1 MMARR
6 PGRRAGA
13 HVLLPAN
20 QARRLLVGA
29 VVALVTVGAL
39 TAAMLPLRP
48 HLAVATSA
56 LVLVVPVGL
65 AAAAGGFAAG
75 AIGVLLGFLAYDLVF
90 IPPYGTLAVGAAQ
103 NWVALGVYVVVMLV
117 VTRVVDRLQVARA
130 EAARHEE
137 STRRLFELSDVLIAD
152 KPLAELLGLVV
163 ATVRLAFG
171 FTGVCVLLPTSSGL
185 EVGASA
191 GEPFDAVELAA
202 ARPHAGSPAS
212 LELPTGA
219 SGSVLTVPLTAAGGP
234 VGALLAKGER
244 LRPAERALL
253 RTYAN
258 QAALALERARLR
270 EQVLRNELLEQA
282 DRWKDALLSAV
293 SHDLRTPLATVK
305 AAVSEL
311 RRGDVRLG
319 AADAD
324 ELLGLVETQSDRL
337 ARLVTNLLDLT
348 RISAGA
354 LELHREVV
362 PVEEL
367 VVDALESL
375 AGTDVPARARLV
387 LPEHLPPVRVDPL
400 LIRQVLV
407 NLLDNAGLHAPG
419 PGAIEVEGR
428 LVGDRVE
435 LRVADDGPG
444 IAGAARDRVFLMFK
458 QAGAAGRSGIGLAIV
473 KAFVEA
479 HGERV
484 WLEDRDGGACFA
496 FSLPAHLPAVADVGL
511 GRARG

>member
-6 PGRRAGA
+6 VGLRPGA
-13 HVLLPAN
+13 PAPVPTN
-20 QARRLLVGA
+20 RARRVASGV
-29 VVALVTVGAL
+29 VVALASVGAL
-39 TAAMLPLRP
+39 SALMLPFRP
-48 HLAVATSA
+48 DLAVATCA

-65 AAAAGGFAAG
+65 AAAVGGFAAG
-75 AIGVLLGFLAYDLVF
+75 AVAVLLGFVAYDLVL
-90 IPPYGTLAVGAAQ
+90 IPPYGTLVVGAAQ
-103 NWVALGVYVVVMLV
+103 NWVALAVYVVVMLV
-117 VTRVVDRLQVARA
+117 TTRVVDRLQVARA

-137 STRRLFELSDVLIAD
+137 STRRLFEVSDVLIAD

-171 FTGVCVLLPTSSGL
+171 FTGVCVLLPTASGL

-191 GEPFDAVELAA
+191 GEAFGEGELAA
-202 ARPHAGSPAS
+202 ARPHAGSPAT
-212 LELPTGA
+212 LELRTGG
-219 SGSVLTVPLTAAGGP
+219 SGSILTVPLTAAGGP

-244 LRPAERALL
+244 LRPTGRALL

-258 QAALALERARLR
+258 QAALALERAGLR

-282 DRWKDALLSAV
+282 DRWKDALVSAV

-311 RRGDVRLG
+311 RRSDAHLG
-319 AADAD
+319 EADAD
-324 ELLGLVETQSDRL
+324 ELLRLIETQSDRL

-362 PVEEL
+362 PVDEL
-367 VVDALESL
+367 VVEALESL
-375 AGTDVPARARLV
+375 AGTDVPGRTHLA
-387 LPEHLPPVRVDPL
+387 LPESLPPVEVDPL

-419 PGAIEVEGR
+419 LGAIEVEGR

-444 IAGAARDRVFLMFK
+444 IAPADRDRIFLLFK
-458 QAGAAGRSGIGLAIV
+458 QAGVAGRAGIGLAIV

-484 WLEDRDGGACFA
+484 WLEDRPDGACFA
-496 FSLPAHLPAVADVGL
+496 ISLPAHLPAVADIGAVPS
-511 GRARG
+511 RG